1 MTTILRRLRQKENPV
16 LARRSTARSEQGQV
30 LVIVAVGLLAML
42 AMVALVVDGGHAWGQ
57 QREAQNGADAA
68 SEAGAL
74 RLAQNQPFIA
84 AGQTQPYKDSA
95 VRTAVYDKAADNAIV
110 VAQAIY
116 TNFAGDPLPG
126 PIVVGSLGNV
136 PPPAAAAGVQVKADK
151 GFDTFLAGVIGV
163 QTMTAHAQATAVSG
177 YLDTLPTN
185 STIPVTF
192 PVTITACDG
201 SGKLIPGTSQWVVGN
216 YYAIPLCK
224 GGPGNVGWLDW
235 TPPGG
240 GAQEL
245 ENSVLHPDNP
255 EITVPNWFYVAQTGN
270 ISAGKVEDA
279 LNTYHNK
286 IVYIPLFD
294 ATCDSKPLGTA
305 KGDCTTGPGNG
316 QNQYYHFPS
325 YAAFLLDKVDFKAGC
340 SGQNG
345 TGCFFGTFSDVL
357 GPGTLRAGNG
367 SQESPLGIV
376 GVQLIK

>member
-1 MTTILRRLRQKENPV
+1 MFTRNSV
-16 LARRSTARSEQGQV
+16 ARSEQGQV
-30 LVIVAVGLLAML
+30 LVIVAMGLVAMI

-57 QREAQNGADAA
+57 QRETQNGADAA
-68 SEAGAL
+68 SEAGAV
-74 RLAQNQPFIA
+74 RLAQNLPFIA
-84 AGQTQPYKDSA
+84 AGTTQPYTDAA
-95 VRTAVYDKAADNAIV
+95 VAAAVADKASDNTTIV
-110 VAQAIY
+110 VQAIY

-136 PPPAAAAGVQVKADK
+136 PPPATAAGVQVKGDK
-151 GFDTFLAGVIGV
+151 SFDTFLAGVIGV

-177 YLDTLPTN
+177 YLDTLPKN

-192 PVTITACDG
+192 PVTTTACDG
-201 SGKLIPGTSQWVVGN
+201 SGNLIPGTNRWTVGT

-235 TPPGG
+235 TPPSG
-240 GAQEL
+240 GASEL
-245 ENSVLHPDNP
+245 ENSVLNPNNP
-255 EITVPNWFYVAQTGN
+255 EITVPNWFFVSETGN
-270 ISAGKVEDA
+270 ISKSGVEDA

-294 ATCDSKPLGTA
+294 ATCDSQPIGTA
-305 KGDCTTGPGNG
+305 KGDCTGGAGNG

-345 TGCFFGTFSDVL
+345 TGCFFGTFKEVL
-357 GPGTLRAGNG
+357 GQGTLRAGNG
-367 SQESPLGIV
+367 TQESSLGMV
-376 GVQLIK
+376 GVQLIR

>member
-68 SEAGAL
+68 SEAGAV
-74 RLAQNQPFIA
+74 RLAQNLPFIA

-95 VRTAVYDKAADNAIV
+95 VRTAVNDKAADNAIV

-201 SGKLIPGTSQWVVGN
+201 SGNLIPGTDPWVVGN

-235 TPPGG
+235 QPPHG
-240 GAQEL
+240 GASEL
-245 ENSVLHPDNP
+245 EQSVLHPDNP
-255 EITVPNWFYVAQTGN
+255 EMTVPNWFYVDQTGN
-270 ISAGKVEDA
+270 LNAAGIEDA

-325 YAAFLLDKVDFKAGC
+325 YAAFKLDKVDFDAGC
-340 SGQNG
+340 SGQNS

>member
-1 MTTILRRLRQKENPV
+1 MTTPRRLRQKENPV

-30 LVIVAVGLLAML
+30 LVIVAVGLLAMI

-68 SEAGAL
+68 SEAGAV
-74 RLAQNQPFIA
+74 RLAQNLPYIA
-84 AGQTQPYKDSA
+84 ASQTQPYNDAA
-95 VRTAVYDKAADNAIV
+95 VAAAVTDKASDNSIV

-136 PPPAAAAGVQVKADK
+136 PPPATAAGVQVKGNK
-151 GFDTFLAGVIGV
+151 TFDTFLAGVIGV
-163 QTMTAHAQATAVSG
+163 QTMTARAQATAVSG
-177 YLDTLPTN
+177 YLDTLPKN

-201 SGKLIPGTSQWVVGN
+201 SGKLIPGTQKWVVDT

-240 GAQEL
+240 GASEL
-245 ENSVLHPDNP
+245 EASVLNPNNP
-255 EITVPNWFYVAQTGN
+255 EITVPNWFFVSETGN
-270 ISAGKVEDA
+270 ISAPKVEDA
-279 LNTYHNK
+279 LNTYKGK

-294 ATCDSKPLGTA
+294 ATCDSQPIGTA
-305 KGDCTTGPGNG
+305 KGDCTGGPGNG
-316 QNQYYHFPS
+316 VKQWYHFPQF
-325 YAAFLLDKVDFKAGC
+325 AGFLLDKVDFKAGC

-345 TGCFFGTFSDVL
+345 TGCFFGTFKSVS

-367 SQESPLGIV
+367 TQESPLGLV